1 MSFAT
6 QPRTG
11 DLSWYSKPG
20 QRNRKYKFKKEGIML
35 ILFIG
40 DIDYVENPGDSR
52 RLYKQVT
59 RLREF
64 HKFD

>member
-1 MSFAT
+1 
-6 QPRTG
+6 
-11 DLSWYSKPG
+11 
-20 QRNRKYKFKKEGIML
+20 ML

-40 DIDYVENPGDSR
+40 DIDYVENLGDSR
-52 RLYKQVT
+52 RPYKHIT